1 MKTQKP
7 TQAKNT
13 RRVSEAIIA
22 KRYLEVQELRDVVRK
37 AEIDCGVRILGLK
50 ELTRTARQSH

>member
-13 RRVSEAIIA
+13 RRVSEAITA

-37 AEIDCGVRILGLK
+37 AEINCGVRILGP
-50 ELTRTARQSH
+50 RTARQSH

>member
-1 MKTQKP
+1 VGYVLRKIVMKTQKP

-37 AEIDCGVRILGLK
+37 AEINCGVRIL
-50 ELTRTARQSH
+50 